1 VASTRRQTIRTAFD
15 KAAGTY
21 DAAAFLQQEI
31 ARRLDE
37 RLELMQIQPATILE
51 AGCGTGYAFPLL
63 RQRYPEASLVGL
75 DLAPG
80 MLAQARR
87 QCPEASRLRR
97 WGRALGFGRMAGKA
111 CPMVCGDLEHL
122 PLARSSVDMVWSN
135 VTLQWVASL
144 ETAFREV
151 HRVLRP
157 DGLFAF
163 TTFGPDTL
171 KELRAAFAG
180 VDGHGH
186 VNRFT
191 DMHDIGD
198 LLVYAGFANPVME
211 MERITLTYAELR
223 DLLREIKAIGAHT
236 VLDGQ
241 RQGMMGRQAWRQ
253 FEANYERFRQEAR
266 LPATYEVIYGHA
278 WAGRKDRLED
288 GRQVIQF
295 KIEQR
300 KRTLT

>member
-1 VASTRRQTIRTAFD
+1 
-15 KAAGTY
+15 
-21 DAAAFLQQEI
+21 
-31 ARRLDE
+31 
-37 RLELMQIQPATILE
+37 PAM
-51 AGCGTGYAFPLL
+51 LL
-63 RQRYPEASLVGL
+63 
-75 DLAPG
+75 
-80 MLAQARR
+80 QARR
-87 QCPEASRLRR
+87 QCPPASFLQRVFRGLKP
-97 WGRALGFGRMAGKA
+97 AASSL
-111 CPMVCGDLEHL
+111 VCGDLEHL
-122 PLARSSVDMVWSN
+122 PLARDSVDMVWSN
-135 VTLQWVASL
+135 VSLQWVASL
-144 ETAFREV
+144 ETAFREA

-157 DGLFAF
+157 GGLFAF

-180 VDGHGH
+180 IDGHGH

-211 MERITLTYAELR
+211 MERITLTYRELK

-236 VLDGQ
+236 VLEGQ
-241 RQGMMGRQAWRQ
+241 RQGLMGRAAWRR
-253 FEANYERFRQEAR
+253 FEANYEGLRQDGR

-288 GRQVIQF
+288 GRQIIEF